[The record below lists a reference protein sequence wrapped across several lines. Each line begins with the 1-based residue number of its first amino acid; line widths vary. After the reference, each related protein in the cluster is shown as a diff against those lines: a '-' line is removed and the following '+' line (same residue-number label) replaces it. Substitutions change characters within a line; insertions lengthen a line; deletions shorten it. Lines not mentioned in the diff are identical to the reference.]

1 MAAHVSRTRPAAAIG
16 DHRLV
21 ARLGALAAGTAAMG
35 GGIGLLVWS
44 RLGMLPMDVL
54 HLGVSHVLGW
64 TFGESLIA
72 CQFLLALTFIP
83 LRIRLGLATAAGL
96 VIPATVAD
104 ILLTILPTTAGLP
117 FRMAAF
123 LIGAPLFCCGIAI
136 YLRAGLGSLP
146 RDGIMLAVA
155 GARDDLSR
163 ARPRR
168 TALVRI
174 GLDTAFVATGAALL
188 GPANALDAGA
198 LAPGTVLLAL
208 GSGPM
213 IVVFRRLANR
223 IPGLSPAPTRAAPRR
238 GTGRHRRI
246 QPTRTRGGRG

>member
-1 MAAHVSRTRPAAAIG
+1 MAIHVARATPATAIG
-16 DHRLV
+16 DHRLI
-21 ARLGALAAGTAAMG
+21 ARLGALAVGTAAMG
-35 GGIGLLVWS
+35 GGISLLVWS

-54 HLGVSHVLGW
+54 HLGVSHALGW

-83 LRIRLGLATAAGL
+83 LRIRLGLATAVAL
-96 VIPATVAD
+96 VIPAAVAD
-104 ILLTILPTTAGLP
+104 ILLMVLPTTAGPP

-123 LIGAPLFCCGIAI
+123 LIGAPLFCCGIAV

-163 ARPRR
+163 ASPRR

-174 GLDTAFVATGAALL
+174 GLDAAFVAAGAALL
-188 GPANALDAGA
+188 GPANALHAGA

-208 GSGPM
+208 GSGPL

-223 IPGLSPAPTRAAPRR
+223 IPGLSPAPTQAAPPR
-238 GTGRHRRI
+238 GTGCHRRM
-246 QPTRTRGGRG
+246 QPAHTGGGQA